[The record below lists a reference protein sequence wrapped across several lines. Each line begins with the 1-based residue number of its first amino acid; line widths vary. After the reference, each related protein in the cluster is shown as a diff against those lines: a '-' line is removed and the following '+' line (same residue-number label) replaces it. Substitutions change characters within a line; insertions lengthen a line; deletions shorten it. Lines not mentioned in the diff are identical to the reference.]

1 MSFQLINGSL
11 NLQFGAFGTVIL
23 AVLTLLLGNAVKKH
37 SGFCR
42 KYCIPSP
49 VIGGVLFAL
58 LHLLFYLTG
67 MLELNLDTAYQND
80 MQYMF
85 FTIVGFG
92 ASFSLLKKGGKKL
105 ILYFI
110 LTGILILLEACIGI
124 LGAKITGI
132 SAIYGIICGPA
143 PLAGGHGS
151 VAAYGEML
159 EGAGYQG
166 AMVTGMAAATFG
178 LIAGSFFGGPLCS
191 RLIRRNKLK
200 TPSTAVQTKASV
212 SLSENAS
219 GDASSANTEI
229 TMHSVFTHLALIGSF
244 IVLGGILGNHL
255 SIGLGTL
262 TGGKISLPGFCGP
275 MLVAFVVRNVNEKFH
290 FLVPNDKIL
299 HIMEELSL
307 GIFLSMAMISLK
319 LWELVELAV
328 PMVIILILELTAVLA
343 FIYLLVFRL
352 LGRDYEAA
360 ACCAGLCGHSF
371 GATPNGIANLKSVSE
386 QFGYPAMAFLIVPI
400 VGGFLQ
406 DIFLVPVN
414 VFLIN
419 LFG

>member
-1 MSFQLINGSL
+1 MSFQLVGGSL

-23 AVLTLLLGNAVKKH
+23 AVLTLLLGSAIKKH

-67 MLELNLDTAYQND
+67 TLELTLDTAYQND

-105 ILYFI
+105 ILYFV
-110 LTGILILLEACIGI
+110 LTGTLILLEACVGI
-124 LGAKITGI
+124 FGAKLTGI
-132 SAIYGIICGPA
+132 SDIYGIICGPA

-159 EGAGYQG
+159 EEAGYQG

-191 RLIRRNKLK
+191 RLIRKNKLK
-200 TPSTAVQTKASV
+200 TPGTSVQTGAPSSESESYESV
-212 SLSENAS
+212 SPN
-219 GDASSANTEI
+219 NEI
-229 TMHSVFTHLALIGSF
+229 SMQTIFTHLALIGTF
-244 IVLGGILGNHL
+244 IVLGGILGNYL
-255 SIGLGTL
+255 STGLGRL
-262 TGGKISLPGFCGP
+262 TGGKITLPGFCGP
-275 MLVAFVVRNVNEKFH
+275 MLVAFVVRNINEKLH
-290 FLVPNDKIL
+290 LLTLNDKIL
-299 HIMEELSL
+299 HVMEELSL

-319 LWELVELAV
+319 LWELVELAI
-328 PMVIILILELTAVLA
+328 PMVIILVLELTAVLA
-343 FIYLLVFRL
+343 FIYFLVFRL
-352 LGRDYEAA
+352 LGKDYEAA
-360 ACCAGLCGHSF
+360 ACCAGLCGHGF
-371 GATPNGIANLKSVSE
+371 GATPNGIANLGSVSE

>member
-1 MSFQLINGSL
+1 
-11 NLQFGAFGTVIL
+11 
-23 AVLTLLLGNAVKKH
+23 
-37 SGFCR
+37 
-42 KYCIPSP
+42 
-49 VIGGVLFAL
+49 
-58 LHLLFYLTG
+58 
-67 MLELNLDTAYQND
+67 
-80 MQYMF
+80 
-85 FTIVGFG
+85 
-92 ASFSLLKKGGKKL
+92 
-105 ILYFI
+105 
-110 LTGILILLEACIGI
+110 
-124 LGAKITGI
+124 
-132 SAIYGIICGPA
+132 
-143 PLAGGHGS
+143 
-151 VAAYGEML
+151 
-159 EGAGYQG
+159 
-166 AMVTGMAAATFG
+166 
-178 LIAGSFFGGPLCS
+178 
-191 RLIRRNKLK
+191 
-200 TPSTAVQTKASV
+200 
-212 SLSENAS
+212 
-219 GDASSANTEI
+219 
-229 TMHSVFTHLALIGSF
+229 MHSVFTHLALIGSF

-319 LWELVELAV
+319 LWELVKLAV